1 MASCP
6 ITSWQTE
13 GQKVKV
19 VTDFIYLGSQITA
32 VNASMKLRHLLLGI
46 KAMTNLDSVLKS
58 RHYFDSKCL
67 YSQTYVFANS
77 HVWM

>member
-1 MASCP
+1 M
-6 ITSWQTE
+6 QT
-13 GQKVKV
+13 
-19 VTDFIYLGSQITA
+19 VTDFIFLGSQITA

-67 YSQTYVFANS
+67 YSQTYGFANS